1 MKPISRDAFASSA
14 VCRSLICIIFFLGT
28 AAQVATAQPGLVQ
41 APAEIEATMK
51 NMLAATQSKSLP
63 DFVAGGDAT
72 FKATMSQPMLDSF
85 SAQFSPRLNQ
95 GYAASFLA
103 RLNQGGYQIYLWKLE
118 FKDGG
123 DDRLVTM
130 VVKDGKV
137 SGFFLR

>member
-1 MKPISRDAFASSA
+1 MKLTSRDAFASSA
-14 VCRSLICIIFFLGT
+14 LYRRLVCIVLFFGT
-28 AAQVATAQPGLVQ
+28 AAPVAWAQTPQVQ
-41 APAEIEATMK
+41 APPEVEATMK

-63 DFVAGGDAT
+63 DFVAGGDTT

-85 SAQFSPRLNQ
+85 SAQFTPRLSQ
-95 GYAASFLA
+95 GYFAAFLA

-123 DDRLVTM
+123 DDRLVTL

>member
-1 MKPISRDAFASSA
+1 MKLTSRDAIASSA
-14 VCRSLICIIFFLGT
+14 LYRSLICIVLFIAT
-28 AAQVATAQPGLVQ
+28 AAQGTWAQTPQLQ
-41 APAEIEATMK
+41 APPEVEATMK
-51 NMLAATQSKSLP
+51 NMLAATLSKSLQ
-63 DFVAGGDAT
+63 DFVAGGDTT

-85 SAQFSPRLNQ
+85 SAQFAPRLTQ
-95 GYAASFLA
+95 GYFAAYLA

>member
-1 MKPISRDAFASSA
+1 MKPISRVPLAPVTLYRILLCVA
-14 VCRSLICIIFFLGT
+14 VFVGT
-28 AAQVATAQPGLVQ
+28 AAQAAWAQ
-41 APAEIEATMK
+41 APQEIETTMK
-51 NMLAATQSKSLP
+51 NMLAATQSNSLQ

-85 SAQFSPRLNQ
+85 SAQFAPRFNQ
-95 GYAASFLA
+95 GYGVNYLA

-137 SGFFLR
+137 SGFFWR

>member
-1 MKPISRDAFASSA
+1 MKPISRGALVPVTFYRILLCVVVFA
-14 VCRSLICIIFFLGT
+14 GT
-28 AAQVATAQPGLVQ
+28 AAQAAWAQ
-41 APAEIEATMK
+41 APQEIETTMK
-51 NMLAATQSKSLP
+51 NMLAATQSKSLQ
-63 DFVAGGDAT
+63 DFVAGGDEA
-72 FKATMSQPMLDSF
+72 FKGTMSQPMLDSF
-85 SAQFSPRLNQ
+85 NAQFAPRLNQ
-95 GYAASFLA
+95 GYVANYLA

>member
-1 MKPISRDAFASSA
+1 MKPISRDALSSSA
-14 VCRSLICIIFFLGT
+14 LCRSLICIVLFLG
-28 AAQVATAQPGLVQ
+28 AVAQVAWAQ
-41 APAEIEATMK
+41 APQVPAPPEVEATMK
-51 NMLAATQSKSLP
+51 NMLSATQSKSLP
-63 DFVAGGDAT
+63 DFVAGGDTT

-85 SAQFSPRLNQ
+85 SAQFAPRLNQ

-123 DDRLVTM
+123 DDRLVTL

>member
-103 RLNQGGYQIYLWKLE
+103 RLNQGGTRSTYGSSNSKTAETIDWS
-118 FKDGG
+118 
-123 DDRLVTM
+123 RW
-130 VVKDGKV
+130 
-137 SGFFLR
+137 

>member
-1 MKPISRDAFASSA
+1 MKPISGAPLAPATIYRILLCVVVFVGS
-14 VCRSLICIIFFLGT
+14 
-28 AAQVATAQPGLVQ
+28 AAQAAWAQ
-41 APAEIEATMK
+41 APQEIETTMK
-51 NMLAATQSKSLP
+51 TMLAATQSKSLQ
-63 DFVAGGDAT
+63 DFVAGGDAA
-72 FKATMSQPMLDSF
+72 FNATWSQPMFDSF
-85 SAQFSPRLNQ
+85 SAQFAPRFNQ
-95 GYAASFLA
+95 GFVANYLA